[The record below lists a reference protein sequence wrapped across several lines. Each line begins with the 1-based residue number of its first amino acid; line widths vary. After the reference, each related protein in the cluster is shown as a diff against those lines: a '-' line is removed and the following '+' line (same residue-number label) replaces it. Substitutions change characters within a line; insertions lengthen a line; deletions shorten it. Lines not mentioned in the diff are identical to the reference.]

1 MAKETQKDKITRLEK
16 ENEELRIQ
24 LEELQKLI
32 SEKNNSRGAGRKEKF
47 TERKKNNIKKLHE
60 NKVKMSDIA
69 KKYKCS
75 VGLIC
80 KIINE
85 NKDSE

>member
-1 MAKETQKDKITRLEK
+1 MAKETQKDKIARLEK
-16 ENEELRIQ
+16 ENEELRTQ

-32 SEKNNSRGAGRKEKF
+32 NEKHNERGAGRKEKF
-47 TERKKNNIKKLHE
+47 TERKKNNIRKLYQDGM
-60 NKVKMSDIA
+60 KMSDIA

-75 VGLIC
+75 VGLVH
-80 KIINE
+80 KLINE